1 MHKLMDN
8 NITKQDN
15 KAVINFLKTNP
26 ILTNNKKV
34 IEFEK
39 KWSKWLGI
47 KYSVFVNSGSSANLL
62 SLSYLKT
69 KFKKGEIIVPSLTW
83 VSDITSILY
92 NGFKPVFVDVNLH
105 NLGANF
111 ESIKKSINKNTI
123 AVFLTHALGFNALS
137 DNLLKLIK
145 KKN

>member
-1 MHKLMDN
+1 MNL
-8 NITKQDN
+8 
-15 KAVINFLKTNP
+15 
-26 ILTNNKKV
+26 
-34 IEFEK
+34 K

-105 NLGANF
+105 NLSANY
-111 ESIKKSINKNTI
+111 ESIKK
-123 AVFLTHALGFNALS
+123 V
-137 DNLLKLIK
+137 
-145 KKN
+145 